1 MVAVLWIRVG
11 VAVCALLLTW
21 LSTHTCAA
29 QHDARATVRG
39 ELGHFSSVP
48 LMRGPRVE
56 KPDLTVSS
64 STAPSRRPWLW
75 AAAST
80 TAALAASWVV
90 TGGLSYKAS
99 NDSTRAFDR
108 SNEFTLDY
116 SARANAREQGSLAQQ
131 QAALLSRVS
140 DICLAGTVAATGAT
154 LLIWLTGKRTRE
166 VQPMKSLIG
175 PMLLRGANGG
185 GLVYRNKF

>member
-1 MVAVLWIRVG
+1 MVVVLWIRVG
-11 VAVCALLLTW
+11 CALCALLLTW
-21 LSTHTCAA
+21 LSAHTCAA

-48 LMRGPRVE
+48 LSLGASAV
-56 KPDLTVSS
+56 KPNLAVSS
-64 STAPSRRPWLW
+64 TTLTTKRPWLW

-90 TGGLSYKAS
+90 TGGWSYKAS
-99 NDSTRAFDR
+99 SDSMRAFER
-108 SNEFTLDY
+108 SRDFTLDY
-116 SARANAREQGSLAQQ
+116 SARANAREQGGLAQQ

-166 VQPMKSLIG
+166 EQPMKSLIG

>member
-48 LMRGPRVE
+48 LDRGPRAAIPNLKVA
-56 KPDLTVSS
+56 SA
-64 STAPSRRPWLW
+64 STKRPWLW

-80 TAALAASWVV
+80 TAAFAASWVV

-99 NDSTRAFDR
+99 NDSMRAFDR
-108 SNEFTLDY
+108 SQDFTLDY
-116 SARANAREQGSLAQQ
+116 SARANAREQGGLAQQ

-154 LLIWLTGKRTRE
+154 LLIWLTGKRARE
-166 VQPMKSLIG
+166 EQPMKSLIG
-175 PMLLRGANGG
+175 PMVLRGAQGG

>member
-1 MVAVLWIRVG
+1 MLAVLWIRVG

-56 KPDLTVSS
+56 KPDLSVSS
-64 STAPSRRPWLW
+64 ATATGRRPWL
-75 AAAST
+75 
-80 TAALAASWVV
+80 WVV

-108 SNEFTLDY
+108 SADFTLDY

>member
-1 MVAVLWIRVG
+1 V
-11 VAVCALLLTW
+11 
-21 LSTHTCAA
+21 
-29 QHDARATVRG
+29 
-39 ELGHFSSVP
+39 
-48 LMRGPRVE
+48 
-56 KPDLTVSS
+56 
-64 STAPSRRPWLW
+64 
-75 AAAST
+75 AAST

-99 NDSTRAFDR
+99 NDSMKSFER
-108 SNEFTLDY
+108 SRDFTLDY
-116 SARANAREQGSLAQQ
+116 SMRASAREQGGLAQQ

-154 LLIWLTGKRTRE
+154 LLIWLTGKRARAE
-166 VQPMKSLIG
+166 QPMKSLIG

>member
-11 VAVCALLLTW
+11 CAICALLLTW
-21 LSTHTCAA
+21 LSTHACAA

-48 LMRGPRVE
+48 LTLSAHNEAPN
-56 KPDLTVSS
+56 LSVSS
-64 STAPSRRPWLW
+64 ATSTKRPWLW

-80 TAALAASWVV
+80 TAAFAASWVV

-99 NDSTRAFDR
+99 NDSMRGFER
-108 SNEFTLDY
+108 SRDFTLDY
-116 SARANAREQGSLAQQ
+116 SARASAREQGGLAQQ

-140 DICLAGTVAATGAT
+140 DLCLAGTVAATGAT
-154 LLIWLTGKRTRE
+154 LLIWLTGKRARDD
-166 VQPMKSLIG
+166 QPMRSLIG